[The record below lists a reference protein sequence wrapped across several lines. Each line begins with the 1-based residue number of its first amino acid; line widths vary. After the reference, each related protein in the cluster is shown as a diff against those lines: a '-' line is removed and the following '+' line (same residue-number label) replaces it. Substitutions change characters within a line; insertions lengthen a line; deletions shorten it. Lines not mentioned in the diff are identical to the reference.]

1 MSVLRAS
8 RYIWRLL
15 WASFSK
21 WLDDSC
27 LRHGAALSYYMVLSL
42 APLLVILVGVIGFF
56 FGQGTAQA
64 QLVEAARNLAGEKAG
79 ALIQSLLMAT
89 QRKSEGTVASLMALG
104 FLLMGAS
111 GVLVEL
117 REALDHIWMVPHAR
131 HKKQTVWQSIREVV
145 LTRMLTFAI
154 LFAIGFLMM
163 ASLLLSAVLTVFERW
178 MQQYLPDVLQFLNV
192 FHPLL
197 SFLLLL
203 LLLITLMLWLPSRR
217 PPFRMVWPGALLAA
231 VLFSAGKTVIGMYLG
246 TTVTASV
253 YGAAGS
259 VVALMI
265 WVYYSSLIVLFGAEF
280 AWVLHMTP
288 KGTLPGSPAYQ
299 RVYHAALVA
308 RQHQITRLAEEIE
321 ALEAAGQG
329 AGGGLPPRPHAPTS
343 QPSAPPSVPQQE

>member
-1 MSVLRAS
+1 MSVLRAL

-15 WASFSK
+15 WASLSK
-21 WLDDSC
+21 WLDDNC

-42 APLLVILVGVIGFF
+42 APLLVILVGVIGVF
-56 FGQGTAQA
+56 FGQGTAQT
-64 QLVEAARNLAGEKAG
+64 QLVEAATNLAGEKAG
-79 ALIQSLLMAT
+79 TLIQSLLMAA

-163 ASLLLSAVLTVFERW
+163 ASLLLAAVLTVFERW
-178 MQQYLPDVLQFLNV
+178 MQQYLPDVLQFLSV

-203 LLLITLMLWLPSRR
+203 LLFITLMLWLPSRR
-217 PPFRMVWPGALLAA
+217 PPFRMVLSGALLSA
-231 VLFSAGKTVIGMYLG
+231 VLFGIGKTLIGLYLG
-246 TTVTASV
+246 SAFTTSV

-288 KGTLPGSPAYQ
+288 KGSLPGSPAYQ
-299 RVYHAALVA
+299 QVYHAALVE

-321 ALEAAGQG
+321 AREAAEPKPTH
-329 AGGGLPPRPHAPTS
+329 LPPAPH
-343 QPSAPPSVPQQE
+343 QK

>member
-1 MSVLRAS
+1 MSVVRAV
-8 RYIWRLL
+8 RYVWRLL

-64 QLVEAARNLAGEKAG
+64 QLVQAAADLAGEKAG
-79 ALIQSLLMAT
+79 ALVNTLLQAT
-89 QRKSEGTVASLMALG
+89 QRPAEGTTASLVALG
-104 FLLMGAS
+104 FLLVGAS

-131 HKKQTVWQSIREVV
+131 HKKQTVWQSLREML
-145 LTRMLTFAI
+145 LTRILTFAI

-163 ASLLLSAVLTVFERW
+163 ALLLLSAVLTVFERW
-178 MQQYLPDVLQFLNV
+178 MQQYLPDVLQLFSA

-203 LLLITLMLWLPSRR
+203 LLFITLMLWLPSRR
-217 PPFRMVWPGALLAA
+217 PPFRMVWPGALLA
-231 VLFSAGKTVIGMYLG
+231 VLLFSVGKTVIGMYLS

-280 AWVLHMTP
+280 AWVLHKTP
-288 KGTLPGSPAYQ
+288 KGSLPGSPAYQ
-299 RVYHAALVA
+299 RVYHAALVE
-308 RQHQITRLAEEIE
+308 RQYQITRLAEDIE
-321 ALEAAGQG
+321 ALEAARKK
-329 AGGGLPPRPHAPTS
+329 LSSSSPH
-343 QPSAPPSVPQQE
+343 QE

>member
-1 MSVLRAS
+1 MSIVRMLR
-8 RYIWRLL
+8 YVFGLL

-21 WLDDSC
+21 WMDDSC
-27 LRHGAALSYYMVLSL
+27 LRHGASLSYYMVLSL
-42 APLLVILVGVIGFF
+42 APLLVIVVGVVGLF

-64 QLVEAARNLAGEKAG
+64 QLVEAASNLAGDKAG
-79 ALIQSLLMAT
+79 ALIESLLMAT
-89 QRKSEGTVASLMALG
+89 QRKSEGAAASAMALV

-117 REALDHIWMVPHAR
+117 REALDHIWMVPPSR

-145 LTRMLTFAI
+145 LTRMLTFAV
-154 LFAIGFLMM
+154 LFAIGCLMM
-163 ASLLLSAVLTVFERW
+163 ASLLLSAMLAIFERW
-178 MQQYLPDVLQFLNV
+178 MQQYMPDVLRLAST

-203 LLLITLMLWLPSRR
+203 LLFITLMLWLPSRR
-217 PPFRMVWPGALLAA
+217 PSFRMVLPGALLAA
-231 VLFSAGKTVIGMYLG
+231 LLFSVGKKVIGLYLG

-288 KGTLPGSPAYQ
+288 KGSLPGSPAYQ
-299 RVYHAALVA
+299 RVYHAALVE

-321 ALEAAGQG
+321 ALDAARKK
-329 AGGGLPPRPHAPTS
+329 LPGSPH
-343 QPSAPPSVPQQE
+343 QQ

>member
-1 MSVLRAS
+1 MSPVRTLR
-8 RYIWRLL
+8 YFFGLL

-42 APLLVILVGVIGFF
+42 APLLVILVGLVGLF
-56 FGQGTAQA
+56 FGQGAAQA
-64 QLVEAARNLAGEKAG
+64 QLVDAAGSLAGEKAA
-79 ALIQSLLMAT
+79 ALVESLLMAT
-89 QRKSEGTVASLMALG
+89 RRKSEGTVASLMALG

-117 REALDHIWMVPHAR
+117 REALDHIWMVPPSR
-131 HKKQTVWQSIREVV
+131 HKKQTAWQSIREVV
-145 LTRMLTFAI
+145 LTRMLTFAV

-163 ASLLLSAVLTVFERW
+163 ASLLLSAILAVFERW
-178 MQQYLPDVLQFLNV
+178 LQQYLPEIFQLVRI

-197 SFLLLL
+197 SFSLLLL
-203 LLLITLMLWLPSRR
+203 LFVTLMLWLPSRR
-217 PPFRMVWPGALLAA
+217 PPLRMVLPGALLAA
-231 VLFSAGKTVIGMYLG
+231 LLFSVGKTVIGMYLG
-246 TTVTASV
+246 STVTASV

-280 AWVLHMTP
+280 AWVLYVTP
-288 KGTLPGSPAYQ
+288 LGALPSGHQYQ
-299 RVYHAALVA
+299 RIYHAALVE

-321 ALEAAGQG
+321 EAERTQA
-329 AGGGLPPRPHAPTS
+329 
-343 QPSAPPSVPQQE
+343 